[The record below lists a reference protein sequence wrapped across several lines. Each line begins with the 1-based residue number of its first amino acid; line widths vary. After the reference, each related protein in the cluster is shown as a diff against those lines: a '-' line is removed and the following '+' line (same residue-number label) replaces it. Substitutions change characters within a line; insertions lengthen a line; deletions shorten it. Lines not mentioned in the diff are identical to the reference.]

1 MKEKRMDTLY
11 YKLLEYV
18 SSLESG
24 DSLYDCL
31 HNFVGMTNAE
41 IEEAGYELQ
50 QYYQPE
56 QAAQLAAANDK
67 RYISLEELER
77 QARTAVEF
85 IVMDGTA
92 NTSSGNWILS
102 FDELKKQ
109 TGLDLSDKPFFRQL
123 IGTMLCERPEVADLH
138 IDTDC
143 LDVVYYL
150 DYCPN
155 REPEQAGD
163 TEPEAGKQTL
173 RELLHARW
181 EDIHLLHRDVEI
193 EPATIV
199 ELDQNTLT
207 DAGKEA
213 WADVLDAKVCRVYQ
227 GAYGLQVEL
236 ADVYPA
242 RLQEFSEVLAGYCPT
257 TLYDEWVAQP
267 EEAPVQSPEMK
278 L

>member
-18 SSLESG
+18 SNVESG
-24 DSLYDCL
+24 DGLYDCL

-50 QYYQPE
+50 EYYQPE
-56 QAAQLAAANDK
+56 RAEQLAAANDK

-85 IVMDGTA
+85 IVMDGTT

-123 IGTMLCERPEVADLH
+123 IGTMLCERPEVADLD
-138 IDTDC
+138 IGTDC

-155 REPEQAGD
+155 HEPEQAGD
-163 TEPEAGKQTL
+163 TEPEAEKQTL
-173 RELLHARW
+173 RDLLHARW
-181 EDIHLLHRDVEI
+181 EDIHLLHKDVEI

-236 ADVYPA
+236 DGVYPA

-267 EEAPVQSPEMK
+267 EEAPAQSPEMK

>member
-18 SSLESG
+18 SSVESG
-24 DSLYDCL
+24 DGLYDCL

-41 IEEAGYELQ
+41 IEEAGYELRE
-50 QYYQPE
+50 YYQPE
-56 QAAQLAAANDK
+56 RAEQLAAANDK

-85 IVMDGTA
+85 IVMDGTT
-92 NTSSGNWILS
+92 NTLNGNWILS

-143 LDVVYYL
+143 LDVVYYRDSCL
-150 DYCPN
+150 N

-207 DAGKEA
+207 DAGKET
-213 WADVLDAKVCRVYQ
+213 WADVLDAKVCRIYQ

-236 ADVYPA
+236 DGVYPA

-267 EEAPVQSPEMK
+267 EEAPAQSPEMK

>member
-18 SSLESG
+18 SSVESG
-24 DSLYDCL
+24 DGLYDCL

-50 QYYQPE
+50 EYYQPE
-56 QAAQLAAANDK
+56 RAEQLAAANDK

-85 IVMDGTA
+85 IVMDGTT

-123 IGTMLCERPEVADLH
+123 IGTMLCERPEVADLD
-138 IDTDC
+138 ISTDC
-143 LDVVYYL
+143 LDVVYNL

-155 REPEQAGD
+155 HEPEQADD
-163 TEPEAGKQTL
+163 TEPEAEKQTL

-236 ADVYPA
+236 DGVYPA

-267 EEAPVQSPEMK
+267 EEAPAQSPEMK

>member
-1 MKEKRMDTLY
+1 MHEKRKEALF
-11 YKLLEYV
+11 YKALEYISNV
-18 SSLESG
+18 ESG
-24 DSLYDCL
+24 DGFYDRL

-50 QYYQPE
+50 EYYQPE
-56 QAAQLAAANDK
+56 RAEQLAAANDK
-67 RYISLEELER
+67 QYISLEELER

-92 NTSSGNWILS
+92 NTLSGNWILS

-123 IGTMLCERPEVADLH
+123 IGTMLCERPEVADLD
-138 IDTDC
+138 IGTDC

-163 TEPEAGKQTL
+163 TEPEAEKQTL

-207 DAGKEA
+207 AGGKEA

-236 ADVYPA
+236 DGVYPA

-257 TLYDEWVAQP
+257 TLYDKWVAQP
-267 EEAPVQSPEMK
+267 EEAPAQSPEMK

>member
-1 MKEKRMDTLY
+1 MHEKRKEALLY
-11 YKLLEYV
+11 KALEYISNV
-18 SSLESG
+18 ESG
-24 DSLYDCL
+24 HGLYDCL
-31 HNFVGMTNAE
+31 HNFVGMTNVE
-41 IEEAGYELQ
+41 IEKAGYELQ
-50 QYYQPE
+50 EYYQPE
-56 QAAQLAAANDK
+56 RAEQLAAANDK
-67 RYISLEELER
+67 RYISLEELDR

-85 IVMDGTA
+85 IVMYGTA
-92 NTSSGNWILS
+92 NTLSGNWILS

-109 TGLDLSDKPFFRQL
+109 TGLDLSDKPFFLQL
-123 IGTMLCERPEVADLH
+123 IGTMLYERPEVAELD
-138 IDTDC
+138 IGTDC

-155 REPEQAGD
+155 CEQEQAGD

-236 ADVYPA
+236 DGVYPA
-242 RLQEFSEVLAGYCPT
+242 RLQEFSEVLAGDCPT

>member
-11 YKLLEYV
+11 YRLLEYV
-18 SSLESG
+18 SSVESG
-24 DSLYDCL
+24 DGLYDCL
-31 HNFVGMTNAE
+31 HNFVGMTNVE

-50 QYYQPE
+50 EYYQPE
-56 QAAQLAAANDK
+56 RAEQLAAANDK

-92 NTSSGNWILS
+92 NTLSGNWILS

-109 TGLDLSDKPFFRQL
+109 TGLDLRDKPFFRQL
-123 IGTMLCERPEVADLH
+123 IGTMLCERPEVADLD
-138 IDTDC
+138 IGTDC

-155 REPEQAGD
+155 HEPEQAGD
-163 TEPEAGKQTL
+163 TEPEAEKQTL

-207 DAGKEA
+207 AAGKEA

-236 ADVYPA
+236 DGVYPA
-242 RLQEFSEVLAGYCPT
+242 RLQEFSEVLAGDCPT

-267 EEAPVQSPEMK
+267 EEALAQSPEMK

>member
-1 MKEKRMDTLY
+1 MKEKRMNTLY

-173 RELLHARW
+173 RELLHVRW

-227 GAYGLQVEL
+227 GAYGLLVEL
-236 ADVYPA
+236 DGINPS
-242 RLQEFSEVLAGYCPT
+242 RLQGFSEMLAGYCSAEN
-257 TLYDEWVAQP
+257 YKKWVVEL
-267 EEAPVQSPEMK
+267 EEIPALSPQMK

>member
-1 MKEKRMDTLY
+1 MREKRKEALF
-11 YKLLEYV
+11 YKALEYI

-24 DSLYDCL
+24 DGLYDCL

-50 QYYQPE
+50 EYYQPE
-56 QAAQLAAANDK
+56 RAEQLAAANDK

-85 IVMDGTA
+85 IVMYGTT
-92 NTSSGNWILS
+92 NPSRENWKLS
-102 FDELKKQ
+102 FDELKRQ
-109 TGLDLSDKPFFRQL
+109 TGLDLNDKPFFRQL
-123 IGTMLCERPEVADLH
+123 IGTMLCERPEVADLD
-138 IDTDC
+138 ICRDY

-155 REPEQAGD
+155 REPEQAGN

-193 EPATIV
+193 EPSTIV
-199 ELDQNTLT
+199 ELDERTLT

-213 WADVLDAKVCRVYQ
+213 WADVLDAKVCRVYH

-236 ADVYPA
+236 DGVNPS
-242 RLQEFSEVLAGYCPT
+242 RLQGFSEMLAGYCSAEN
-257 TLYDEWVAQP
+257 YKKWVVEP
-267 EEAPVQSPEMK
+267 EEIPALSPQMK